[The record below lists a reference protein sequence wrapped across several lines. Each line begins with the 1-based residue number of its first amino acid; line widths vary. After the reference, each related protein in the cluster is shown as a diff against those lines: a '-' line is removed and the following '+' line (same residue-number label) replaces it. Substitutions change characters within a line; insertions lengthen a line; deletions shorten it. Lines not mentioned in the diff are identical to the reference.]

1 MMIIMAAD
9 ETLDILLRQVCKAQ
23 TNKINRILEK
33 VGLHKGQPMMLRRL
47 YRGDGIPQTI
57 LAREMII
64 TPATASTM
72 VKRLEKA
79 GFVIRRRDAEDERV
93 SNVYLTEAGR
103 EISAHLYG
111 LQNQMDE
118 MVFKGFSNE
127 DKETMRSYLERI
139 LDNLAD

>member
-1 MMIIMAAD
+1 MAAD
-9 ETLDILLRQVCKAQ
+9 ESLDILLRQICKAH
-23 TNKINRILEK
+23 TNKINRILEN

-47 YRGDGIPQTI
+47 YRKDGIPQTI

-64 TPATASTM
+64 TPATASAM

-103 EISAHLYG
+103 EISAHLHS
-111 LQNQMDE
+111 LQNQMDA
-118 MVFKGFSNE
+118 MVFKGFSTE

-139 LDNLAD
+139 LDNLAN